1 MILVSVASVLLT
13 ILKVIGI
20 ILLSIIGLV
29 LLFILLVLFCPIS
42 YRLSAVHNDEETTAD
57 VKVGFLIIKALV
69 NFTKGKGLDYS
80 VKALFVKIFP
90 RGDGES
96 DDESDEDLLEEYL
109 EEQDAN
115 EQGEN
120 EQDTVEQDTE
130 EMSSLPEPDF
140 ESSDNTEIHENSPEL
155 DEAEAL
161 NESNEL
167 NDSEDELVIDD
178 ISYDDEET
186 DLSEEEIHSSEKK
199 SIKQKISDGID
210 KISDKA
216 DEVLDKTDEK
226 LDQVDKKYN
235 EMMVKI
241 DHVLQFLDRDYVERT
256 IERALKIVKRL
267 FGTIKPKKS
276 KGYLHMGL
284 KSSADTGMMLGK
296 IAAFY
301 PMYGRWLTIEPDFY
315 NKVIEGELDIKGRIY
330 LFRVVGPAL
339 RMVLTRDFWRTYKL
353 AKKI

>member
-29 LLFILLVLFCPIS
+29 VLLILLVLFCPIS

-57 VKVGFLIIKALV
+57 VKVGFLIIKALA

-115 EQGEN
+115 EQDEN
-120 EQDTVEQDTE
+120 VQDTVEQDTE
-130 EMSSLPEPDF
+130 EISALPEPDF

-155 DEAEAL
+155 DDAEAL
-161 NESNEL
+161 NEA
-167 NDSEDELVIDD
+167 NDSSD
-178 ISYDDEET
+178 
-186 DLSEEEIHSSEKK
+186 SEKK

-226 LDQVDKKYN
+226 LDLVDKKYN
-235 EMMVKI
+235 EIMVKV